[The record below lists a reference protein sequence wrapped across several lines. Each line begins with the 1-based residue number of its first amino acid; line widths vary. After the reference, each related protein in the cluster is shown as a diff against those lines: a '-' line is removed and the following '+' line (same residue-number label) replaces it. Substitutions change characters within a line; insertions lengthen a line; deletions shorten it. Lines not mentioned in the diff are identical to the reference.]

1 MIKRFILGILGASLA
16 FASHAAPDM
25 PAPGQKLT
33 QEQIA
38 LWGKLPVY
46 QIGKSQFRALP
57 ADPAHSQSTLLINEQ
72 GTVGISHNEV
82 AISGV
87 SAETVQAGLRQVVPS
102 PLSIQRFDQA
112 GVTVAR
118 YADFAQAVDGL
129 RAIKAALP
137 GAQVRL
143 PVQFG
148 RQVPY

>member
-1 MIKRFILGILGASLA
+1 
-16 FASHAAPDM
+16 
-25 PAPGQKLT
+25 
-33 QEQIA
+33 
-38 LWGKLPVY
+38 
-46 QIGKSQFRALP
+46 
-57 ADPAHSQSTLLINEQ
+57 
-72 GTVGISHNEV
+72 VGISHNEV